1 MKMAVETI
9 GPNMGNE
16 NMLRS
21 ATDTGQVLQNQQ
33 LSKVQAEQVL
43 PPQEVTPGDYS
54 EREINLAIEQVQV
67 MMDLRNRSVEFTT
80 DTESGAQ
87 VVKVVD
93 SDSGDV
99 IRQIPAEELLSFMRN
114 LTRMIGTFIDETT

>member
-1 MKMAVETI
+1 MKMAIETI
-9 GPNMGNE
+9 GPNTGNE

-21 ATDTGQVLQNQQ
+21 ATETGQVLQNQQ
-33 LSKVQAEQVL
+33 LSRVLAEQVL
-43 PPQEVTPGDYS
+43 PPQEVTPGNYS

-114 LTRMIGTFIDETT
+114 LTRMLGTFIDETT

>member
-1 MKMAVETI
+1 MKMAIETI

-21 ATDTGQVLQNQQ
+21 ATDIGQVLQNQQ

-114 LTRMIGTFIDETT
+114 LTRMLGTFIDETT

>member
-1 MKMAVETI
+1 MKMAIETI
-9 GPNMGNE
+9 GPNTGIE

-21 ATDTGQVLQNQQ
+21 ATETGQVLQNQQ

>member
-1 MKMAVETI
+1 MAIETI
-9 GPNMGNE
+9 GPNTGNE

-21 ATDTGQVLQNQQ
+21 ATETSRVLQNQQ

-114 LTRMIGTFIDETT
+114 LTRMLGTFIDETT

>member
-1 MKMAVETI
+1 MAIETI
-9 GPNMGNE
+9 GPNTGNE

-21 ATDTGQVLQNQQ
+21 ATETGQVLQNQQ
-33 LSKVQAEQVL
+33 LSRVQAEQVL
-43 PPQEVTPGDYS
+43 PPQEVTPGSYS

-114 LTRMIGTFIDETT
+114 LTRMLGTFIDETT

>member
-1 MKMAVETI
+1 MKMAIETI
-9 GPNMGNE
+9 GPNTGNE

-21 ATDTGQVLQNQQ
+21 ATETGRVLQNQQ

-114 LTRMIGTFIDETT
+114 LTRMLGTFIDETT

>member
-1 MKMAVETI
+1 MKMAIETI
-9 GPNMGNE
+9 GPNTGNE

-114 LTRMIGTFIDETT
+114 LTRMLGTFIDETT

>member
-1 MKMAVETI
+1 MAIETI
-9 GPNMGNE
+9 GPNTGNE

-21 ATDTGQVLQNQQ
+21 ATETGQVLQNQQ

-43 PPQEVTPGDYS
+43 PPQEVTPGSYS

-114 LTRMIGTFIDETT
+114 LTRMLGTFIDETT

>member
-1 MKMAVETI
+1 MAIETI
-9 GPNMGNE
+9 GPNTGNE

-21 ATDTGQVLQNQQ
+21 ATETGQVLQNQQ
-33 LSKVQAEQVL
+33 LSRVQAEQVL
-43 PPQEVTPGDYS
+43 PPQEVTPGNYS

-114 LTRMIGTFIDETT
+114 LTRMLGTFIDETT

>member
-1 MKMAVETI
+1 MAIETI
-9 GPNMGNE
+9 GPNTGNE

-21 ATDTGQVLQNQQ
+21 ATETSRVLQNQQ

>member
-1 MKMAVETI
+1 MAIETI
-9 GPNMGNE
+9 GPNTGIE

-21 ATDTGQVLQNQQ
+21 ATETGQVLQNQQ

-114 LTRMIGTFIDETT
+114 LTRMLGTFIDETT

>member
-1 MKMAVETI
+1 MKMAIETI

-67 MMDLRNRSVEFTT
+67 MMDVRNRSVEFTT

-114 LTRMIGTFIDETT
+114 LTRMLGTFIDETT

>member
-1 MKMAVETI
+1 MAIETI

>member
-1 MKMAVETI
+1 MAIETI
-9 GPNMGNE
+9 GPNTGNE

-21 ATDTGQVLQNQQ
+21 ATETSRVLQNQQ

-114 LTRMIGTFIDETT
+114 LTRMIGTFIDEKT

>member
-1 MKMAVETI
+1 MKMAIETI

>member
-1 MKMAVETI
+1 MAIETI

-21 ATDTGQVLQNQQ
+21 ATETGQVLQNQQ
-33 LSKVQAEQVL
+33 LSRVLAEQVL

-114 LTRMIGTFIDETT
+114 LTRMLGTFIDETT

>member
-1 MKMAVETI
+1 MAIETI

-21 ATDTGQVLQNQQ
+21 AADTGQVLQNQQ

-114 LTRMIGTFIDETT
+114 LTKMIGTFIDETT

>member
-1 MKMAVETI
+1 MKMAIETI
-9 GPNMGNE
+9 GPNTGNE

-21 ATDTGQVLQNQQ
+21 ATETGQVLQNQQ
-33 LSKVQAEQVL
+33 LSRVQAEQVL
-43 PPQEVTPGDYS
+43 PPQEVTPGSYS

-114 LTRMIGTFIDETT
+114 LTRMLGTFIDETT

>member
-1 MKMAVETI
+1 MKMAIETI
-9 GPNMGNE
+9 GPNTGNE

>member
-1 MKMAVETI
+1 MAIETI
-9 GPNMGNE
+9 GPNTGNE

-21 ATDTGQVLQNQQ
+21 ATETGQVLQNQQ

-43 PPQEVTPGDYS
+43 PPQEVTPGNYS

-114 LTRMIGTFIDETT
+114 LTRMLGTFIDETT

>member
-1 MKMAVETI
+1 MAIETI

-43 PPQEVTPGDYS
+43 PPQEVTLGDYS

-99 IRQIPAEELLSFMRN
+99 IRQIPTEELLSFMRN
-114 LTRMIGTFIDETT
+114 LTRMLGTFIDETT

>member
-1 MKMAVETI
+1 MKMAIETI
-9 GPNMGNE
+9 GPNTGIE

-21 ATDTGQVLQNQQ
+21 ATETGQVLQNQQ

-114 LTRMIGTFIDETT
+114 LTRMLGTFIDETT

>member
-1 MKMAVETI
+1 MAIETI
-9 GPNMGNE
+9 GPNTGNE

-21 ATDTGQVLQNQQ
+21 ATETGQVLQNQQ
-33 LSKVQAEQVL
+33 LSRVLAEQVL
-43 PPQEVTPGDYS
+43 PPQEVTPGNYS

-114 LTRMIGTFIDETT
+114 LTRMLGTFIDETT

>member
-1 MKMAVETI
+1 MKLAIETI
-9 GPNMGNE
+9 GPNTGNE

-43 PPQEVTPGDYS
+43 PPQEVTPGNYS

-114 LTRMIGTFIDETT
+114 LTRMLGTFIDETT

>member
-1 MKMAVETI
+1 MAIETI
-9 GPNMGNE
+9 GPNTGIE

-21 ATDTGQVLQNQQ
+21 ATETGQVLQNQQ

>member
-1 MKMAVETI
+1 MAIETI
-9 GPNMGNE
+9 GPNTVNE

-21 ATDTGQVLQNQQ
+21 ATETSRVLQNQQ

>member
-1 MKMAVETI
+1 MKMAIETI

-114 LTRMIGTFIDETT
+114 LTRMLGTFIDETT

>member
-1 MKMAVETI
+1 MKMAIETI
-9 GPNMGNE
+9 GPNTGNE

-21 ATDTGQVLQNQQ
+21 ATETGQVLQNQQ
-33 LSKVQAEQVL
+33 LSRVQAEQVL
-43 PPQEVTPGDYS
+43 PPQEVTPGNYS

-114 LTRMIGTFIDETT
+114 LTRMLGTFIDETT

>member
-1 MKMAVETI
+1 MKMAIETI
-9 GPNMGNE
+9 GPNTGNE

-21 ATDTGQVLQNQQ
+21 ATETGQVLQNQQ

-43 PPQEVTPGDYS
+43 PPQEVTLGDYS

-114 LTRMIGTFIDETT
+114 LTRMLGTFIDETT

>member
-1 MKMAVETI
+1 MKMAIETI
-9 GPNMGNE
+9 GPNTGNE

-21 ATDTGQVLQNQQ
+21 ATDIGQVLQNQQ

-43 PPQEVTPGDYS
+43 PPQEVTPGNYS

>member
-1 MKMAVETI
+1 MKMAIETI

-21 ATDTGQVLQNQQ
+21 ATETGRVLQNQQ

-114 LTRMIGTFIDETT
+114 LTRMLGTFIDETT

>member
-1 MKMAVETI
+1 MAIETI
-9 GPNMGNE
+9 GPNTGNE

-114 LTRMIGTFIDETT
+114 LTRMLGTFIDETT

>member
-1 MKMAVETI
+1 MKMAIETI
-9 GPNMGNE
+9 GPNTGNE

-21 ATDTGQVLQNQQ
+21 ATETGQVLQNQQ
-33 LSKVQAEQVL
+33 LSRVLAEQVL
-43 PPQEVTPGDYS
+43 PPQEVTPGSYS

-114 LTRMIGTFIDETT
+114 LTRMLGTFIDETT

>member
-1 MKMAVETI
+1 MAIETI
-9 GPNMGNE
+9 GPNAGNE

-21 ATDTGQVLQNQQ
+21 ATETGQVLQNQQ

-43 PPQEVTPGDYS
+43 PPQEVTLGDYS

-67 MMDLRNRSVEFTT
+67 RMDLRNRSVEFTT

-114 LTRMIGTFIDETT
+114 LTRMLGTFIDETT